1 MQQSIENSTSG
12 PKTGIN
18 LTKLKTSLWPK
29 IRSREVEI
37 GSGGTLGGSFKRL
50 GESANGGY
58 SAKKVYSPSGLTNS
72 MPGEGANSIR
82 ITTDLQQTD
91 IVAPRT
97 GDQLGNGL
105 EW

>member
-18 LTKLKTSLWPK
+18 LTKLKTSLWPN
-29 IRSREVEI
+29 IRSREVGI

-50 GESANGGY
+50 GESASGGY
-58 SAKKVYSPSGLTNS
+58 SANKVYSPPGLTNS

-91 IVAPRT
+91 IVAPRI